1 MIELVL
7 YPCYMF
13 FWTLLIPL
21 PSMANQESLSSIVW
35 QKLRKRGSAMLGLWI
50 ILIAIILALFAYI
63 IIPENTPN
71 ANRQLPEIALQP
83 PLFNTDC
90 IKYQNAAIKSDK
102 SGWSSLFT
110 GYESN
115 MEYIPYKSLELIG
128 SELQITNHYGQ
139 IRILPFADIGLQS
152 MSIADLSANHVIN
165 RKYWLGTDRYGRD
178 ILSRLILGIR
188 VSLTVGLLAVI
199 ISVFIGIFLGSI
211 SGYFGGWLDQI
222 ISFFI
227 NVSWSIPTLLLV
239 FAIVLALGRG
249 IGIIFLAVGLTMWV
263 DVARIVR
270 GQVLQQKN
278 MQYVQAAKS
287 IGLSEFPVLA
297 RHILPNIVGPIL
309 VIAAA
314 NFATAILIEAGLS
327 YLGFGIRPPAPSIGN
342 MLNEQYGFALSGKPF
357 LALVPAI
364 TIMLLVLAFNLIG
377 TGLRD
382 AFDVRD

>member
-1 MIELVL
+1 
-7 YPCYMF
+7 
-13 FWTLLIPL
+13 
-21 PSMANQESLSSIVW
+21 MANQESLSSIVW
-35 QKLRKRGSAMLGLWI
+35 QKLRKRGSAMFGLWV
-50 ILIAIILALFAYI
+50 ILISILLATFAYI

-83 PLFNTDC
+83 PLFSTDC
-90 IKYQNAAIKSDK
+90 IKYQNAATATDK
-102 SGWSSLFT
+102 SWLNSLFT

-115 MEYIPYKSLELIG
+115 MAYIPYQNLEIIDG
-128 SELQITNHYGQ
+128 ALQVTNHYGQ
-139 IRILPFADIGLQS
+139 IRILPFADMGLEP
-152 MSIADLSANHVIN
+152 MSLNQLKANHTIN
-165 RKYWLGTDRYGRD
+165 NKYWLGTDRYGRD

-188 VSLTVGLLAVI
+188 VSLTVGLLAVT
-199 ISVFIGIFLGSI
+199 ISVIIGIFLGSI
-211 SGYFGGWLDQI
+211 SGYYGGWLDQV
-222 ISFFI
+222 ISFMI

-382 AFDVRD
+382 AFDVK

>member
-1 MIELVL
+1 MHLS
-7 YPCYMF
+7 
-13 FWTLLIPL
+13 LLL
-21 PSMANQESLSSIVW
+21 SQMANQESLSSIVW
-35 QKLRKRGSAMLGLWI
+35 QKLRKRGSAMLGLG
-50 ILIAIILALFAYI
+50 LIVVSIFLAIFAYL

-90 IKYQNAAIKSDK
+90 IKYQNAATGSDK
-102 SGWSSLFT
+102 SWLASVFT
-110 GYESN
+110 GFES
-115 MEYIPYKSLELIG
+115 EDELIPYQSLELIED
-128 SELQITNHYGQ
+128 ELQVTNHYGQ
-139 IRILPFADIGLQS
+139 IRILSFADLGLQK
-152 MSIADLSANHVIN
+152 MSLTELKTNHVIN
-165 RKYWLGTDRYGRD
+165 RRYWLGTDRYGRD

-188 VSLTVGLLAVI
+188 VSLTVGLLAVT
-199 ISVFIGIFLGSI
+199 ISVIIGIFLGSV
-211 SGYFGGWLDQI
+211 SGYFGGWLDQV
-222 ISFFI
+222 ISFLI

-249 IGIIFLAVGLTMWV
+249 VGIIFLAVGLTMWV

-278 MQYVQAAKS
+278 MQYVEAAKS
-287 IGLSEFPVLA
+287 IGLREIPVLA

-327 YLGFGIRPPAPSIGN
+327 YLGFGIRPPSPSIGN

-357 LALVPAI
+357 LAFVPAI

>member
-1 MIELVL
+1 
-7 YPCYMF
+7 
-13 FWTLLIPL
+13 
-21 PSMANQESLSSIVW
+21 
-35 QKLRKRGSAMLGLWI
+35 MLGLWI
-50 ILIAIILALFAYI
+50 ILVSILLAIFAYV

-83 PLFNTDC
+83 PFFTTDC
-90 IKYQNAAIKSDK
+90 IKYQNAANEDDK
-102 SGWSSLFT
+102 SWLSSLFT
-110 GYESN
+110 GYQSN
-115 MEYIPYKSLELIG
+115 EEYIPYQSLELIDN
-128 SELQITNHYGQ
+128 ELQVTNHYGQ
-139 IRILPFADIGLQS
+139 IRILPFADMGLEP
-152 MSIADLSANHVIN
+152 MSLSQLKANHTIN
-165 RKYWLGTDRYGRD
+165 RRYWLGTDRYGRD

-188 VSLTVGLLAVI
+188 VSLTVGLLAVT

-211 SGYFGGWLDQI
+211 SGYFGGWLDQV
-222 ISFFI
+222 ISFMI

-309 VIAAA
+309 VVAAA

-357 LALVPAI
+357 LALVPAV

>member
-1 MIELVL
+1 M
-7 YPCYMF
+7 
-13 FWTLLIPL
+13 
-21 PSMANQESLSSIVW
+21 
-35 QKLRKRGSAMLGLWI
+35 
-50 ILIAIILALFAYI
+50 ALFAYV

-90 IKYQNAAIKSDK
+90 IKYQNAASQSDK
-102 SGWSSLFT
+102 SWLSSLFT
-110 GYESN
+110 GYVSSE
-115 MEYIPYKSLELIG
+115 EYIPYQSLELIDK
-128 SELQITNHYGQ
+128 ELQVTNHYGQ
-139 IRILPFADIGLQS
+139 IRILPFDDMGLEP
-152 MSIADLSANHVIN
+152 MSLSQLKANHTVN
-165 RKYWLGTDRYGRD
+165 LRYWLGTDRYGRD

-188 VSLTVGLLAVI
+188 VSLTVGLLAVT
-199 ISVFIGIFLGSI
+199 ISVLIGIFLGSI
-211 SGYFGGWLDQI
+211 SGYFGGWLDQV
-222 ISFFI
+222 ISFMI

-287 IGLSEFPVLA
+287 IGLSELPILA
-297 RHILPNIVGPIL
+297 RHILPNIIGPIL

>member
-1 MIELVL
+1 M
-7 YPCYMF
+7 
-13 FWTLLIPL
+13 
-21 PSMANQESLSSIVW
+21 SNDESISSIVW
-35 QKLRKRGSAMLGLWI
+35 QKLKKRFSAMVGLWI
-50 ILIAIILALFAYI
+50 IVVSLLLAVFAYI

-83 PLFNTDC
+83 PLFTTD
-90 IKYQNAAIKSDK
+90 IIIFTNAAKSSK
-102 SGWSSLFT
+102 KPWYRSVFT

-115 MEYIPYKSLELIG
+115 VGYLPYTHAMVIDK
-128 SELQITNHYGQ
+128 ELQTTNHYGQ
-139 IRILPFADIGLQS
+139 VNITPLKNLNLPV
-152 MSIADLSANHVIN
+152 LSTENLINNHTISK
-165 RKYWLGTDRYGRD
+165 KYWLGTDRYGRD

-188 VSLTVGLLAVI
+188 VSLTVGLLAVV
-199 ISVFIGIFLGSI
+199 ISVLIGVLLGSI
-211 SGYFGGWLDQI
+211 SGYYGGWIDQI
-222 ISFFI
+222 ISFII

-287 IGLSEFPVLA
+287 IGLTEVPILIK
-297 RHILPNIVGPIL
+297 HIIPNIIGPLL

-327 YLGFGIRPPAPSIGN
+327 YLGFGIKPPAPSIGN

-357 LALVPAI
+357 LALIPAV

-382 AFDVRD
+382 AFDVK

>member
-1 MIELVL
+1 
-7 YPCYMF
+7 
-13 FWTLLIPL
+13 
-21 PSMANQESLSSIVW
+21 MANQESLSSIVW

-50 ILIAIILALFAYI
+50 ILVAIILALFAYI

-102 SGWSSLFT
+102 SWWSSLFT
-110 GYESN
+110 GYESS
-115 MEYIPYKSLELIG
+115 MEYIPYKNLELIG
-128 SELQITNHYGQ
+128 KDLQVTNHYGQ
-139 IRILPFADIGLQS
+139 IRILPFADLGLPL
-152 MSIADLSANHVIN
+152 MSLQDLKSSHTTN
-165 RKYWLGTDRYGRD
+165 RRYWLGTDRYGRD

-188 VSLTVGLLAVI
+188 VSLTVGLLAVL
-199 ISVFIGIFLGSI
+199 ISVIIGIFLGSI
-211 SGYFGGWLDQI
+211 SGYFGGWLDQA
-222 ISFFI
+222 ISFLI

>member
-1 MIELVL
+1 
-7 YPCYMF
+7 
-13 FWTLLIPL
+13 
-21 PSMANQESLSSIVW
+21 MANQETVSSIVW
-35 QKLRKRGSAMLGLWI
+35 QKLRKRGSAMFGLGI
-50 ILIAIILALFAYI
+50 ILISLFLAIFAYI

-90 IKYQNAAIKSDK
+90 IKYQNAAIETDK
-102 SGWSSLFT
+102 SWLASLFT
-110 GYESN
+110 GYESS
-115 MEYIPYKSLELIG
+115 EVYIPYQD
-128 SELQITNHYGQ
+128 LQLLGNDLQVTNHYGQ
-139 IRILPFADIGLQS
+139 IRILPFAEIGLKK
-152 MSIADLSANHVIN
+152 MSLTELKANHVIN

-188 VSLTVGLLAVI
+188 VSLTVGLLAVT
-199 ISVFIGIFLGSI
+199 ISVIIGILLGSI
-211 SGYFGGWLDQI
+211 SGYFGGWIDQI
-222 ISFFI
+222 ISFMI

-287 IGLSEFPVLA
+287 IGLTEFPILA

-382 AFDVRD
+382 AFDVK

>member
-1 MIELVL
+1 M
-7 YPCYMF
+7 
-13 FWTLLIPL
+13 T
-21 PSMANQESLSSIVW
+21 NQESLSSIVW
-35 QKLRKRGSAMLGLWI
+35 QKLRKRGSAMVGLWI
-50 ILIAIILALFAYI
+50 IAISILLALFAYV

-90 IKYQNAAIKSDK
+90 IKYQNAAKHSDK
-102 SGWSSLFT
+102 SWLSSVIT

-115 MEYIPYKSLELIG
+115 DVYIPFEKLELIG
-128 SELQITNHYGQ
+128 EELQITNHYGQ
-139 IRILPFADIGLQS
+139 IRILPFVDLGLEN
-152 MSIADLSANHVIN
+152 MSISELKANHVIH

-188 VSLTVGLLAVI
+188 VSLTVGLLAVT
-199 ISVFIGIFLGSI
+199 ISVIIGIFLGSI
-211 SGYFGGWLDQI
+211 SGYFGGWIDQV
-222 ISFFI
+222 ISFMI
-227 NVSWSIPTLLLV
+227 NVSWSIPPLLLV

-249 IGIIFLAVGLTMWV
+249 VGIIFLAVGLTMWV

-287 IGLSEFPVLA
+287 IGLTELPILA

>member
-1 MIELVL
+1 
-7 YPCYMF
+7 
-13 FWTLLIPL
+13 
-21 PSMANQESLSSIVW
+21 MANQDSLSSIVW
-35 QKLRKRGSAMLGLWI
+35 QKLRKRGSAMFGIWV
-50 ILIAIILALFAYI
+50 ILISIILATFAYI

-83 PLFNTDC
+83 PFFSTDC
-90 IKYQNAAIKSDK
+90 IKYQNAASKEDK
-102 SGWSSLFT
+102 SWLNSLFT

-115 MEYIPYKSLELIG
+115 QEYLPYQDLEIIDG
-128 SELQITNHYGQ
+128 ALQVTNHYGQ
-139 IRILPFADIGLQS
+139 IRILSFADMGLEP
-152 MSIADLSANHVIN
+152 MSLADLKAKHTISN
-165 RKYWLGTDRYGRD
+165 RYWLGTDRYGRD

-188 VSLTVGLLAVI
+188 VSLTVGLLAVT
-199 ISVFIGIFLGSI
+199 ISVIIGIFLGSI
-211 SGYFGGWLDQI
+211 SGYFGGWLDQV
-222 ISFFI
+222 ISFMI

-287 IGLSEFPVLA
+287 IGISELPVLA